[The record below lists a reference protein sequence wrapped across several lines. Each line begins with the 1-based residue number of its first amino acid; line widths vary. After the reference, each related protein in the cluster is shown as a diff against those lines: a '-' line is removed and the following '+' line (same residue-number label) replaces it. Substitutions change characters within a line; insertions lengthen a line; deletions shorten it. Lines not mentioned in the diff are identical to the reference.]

1 MEPLFPRAST
11 SSSAWTQ
18 ITLHPR
24 SLIICS
30 VCTLRRST
38 RLQRLLLQVKAE
50 GLGTGGEMLVF
61 VGGNRKLPQSP
72 AARRWVWVSYRM
84 SAHLPCSHA
93 AAAPLGPFQ
102 TSWASHVPPSSP
114 IRPSSLDT
122 VGHAPHGGTGYQS
135 WAEPKTSSANP
146 LIL

>member
-61 VGGNRKLPQSP
+61 VGGNRKLPRSP
-72 AARRWVWVSYRM
+72 AARRWVWVSLQNECPPAM
-84 SAHLPCSHA
+84 LPCRSSSSWSLSDL
-93 AAAPLGPFQ
+93 LGFSCPSLLPHQ
-102 TSWASHVPPSSP
+102 TLFPRHCGACSP
-114 IRPSSLDT
+114 WRHRVSEL
-122 VGHAPHGGTGYQS
+122 G
-135 WAEPKTSSANP
+135 
-146 LIL
+146 